1 MAIPKDIDEKASS
14 LYGVEEHEVGT
25 PVTAAVRASDR
36 TEAEW
41 AGFDRK
47 LILKLDLL
55 LIPLV
60 TMVYLL
66 AFLDRANIGNA
77 RVVSISLLTSEAPV
91 SN

>member
-1 MAIPKDIDEKASS
+1 MSIPKEIDEKSSS
-14 LYGVEEHEVGT
+14 LYGVQEHEVGAQ
-25 PVTAAVRASDR
+25 VTAAVQVSHK

-47 LILKLDLL
+47 LVLKLDML

-60 TMVYLL
+60 TTVYLL

-77 RVVSISLLTSEAPV
+77 RVVSKNHQPY
-91 SN
+91 

>member
-1 MAIPKDIDEKASS
+1 MAVSKDIDDKTSS

-25 PVTAAVRASDR
+25 QVTAAVPVSDR
-36 TEAEW
+36 SETEW
-41 AGFDRK
+41 AAFDRK
-47 LILKLDLL
+47 LILKLDML

-77 RVVSISLLTSEAPV
+77 RVVC
-91 SN
+91 